1 MHKGSLLDSATH
13 HQQGRLLSFSAD
25 HPNKMTT
32 LSLNDSSIAKAFSD
46 SARDLLLTESPLTR
60 LRRMRGIVPCFERQ
74 SWQSLANAG
83 WTSILIPEAQGG
95 LGLGLREAGAVAEE
109 IGRHPLPE
117 PFIAAA
123 VQISAALVRLPA
135 SELRD
140 RLLKG
145 VSQGELIIGLAWQ
158 EHADEIEPGRPS
170 TVATLEDGQHC
181 LRGMKDWVTPGQGA
195 NGWLVSALQG
205 NEMALYWV
213 ESDCIG
219 LSVEARSRI
228 DGSSMARLRFDGALI
243 SSAQLLAKGAAAES
257 ALTQANDVA
266 RIVQGFELLGIA
278 RRTLEMTLEFLHA
291 RVQFGKPIGTN
302 QALQHRAVDARMHLD
317 LAAAALEGALAAHE
331 RGDLSLPATAS
342 RIKARCA
349 KSALYIVQEAI
360 QLHGAIGYTD
370 EYDLGLYFKRV
381 LHTVS
386 WLGGEEIHCMR
397 YFSRHQE
404 DPKLAQVMTAV
415 HPLSGPDPLDWD
427 RVAENVFR
435 ATVRHFLHENY
446 PQNLRHPTR
455 RLHWEEIKEWYYALS
470 RRGWIAPAWPRKF
483 GGMGL
488 PPDKL
493 LAFMEEL
500 EAYGAARTPDQGI
513 INLGPILIRHGTTE
527 QQARYMPK
535 IISGEHI
542 WCQGYSEPGA
552 GSDLASLRTEA
563 ILKGDRFVVNGQKI
577 WTTLAHNATHI
588 YLLVRTDKTVKQ
600 GGISFLLVDL
610 KSPGITIRPIRNIAD
625 EEEFCEVFFDQVSVP
640 EENMVGAINQGWGIA
655 KALLGFERLFVG
667 SPQQSQRAM
676 RQLTT
681 LADTR
686 ALFLDAA
693 FCSRYARLLLDIED
707 LSAMY
712 GHFADIVKRGEQL
725 PASTSLLKIWATETY
740 SRISLEIVHAAAAD
754 GGSRELIPLEGGDH
768 LDPLAP
774 LLNATITTIYG
785 GTNEIQRNILAKQE
799 LRLPV

>member
-1 MHKGSLLDSATH
+1 MST
-13 HQQGRLLSFSAD
+13 
-25 HPNKMTT
+25 PT
-32 LSLNDSSIAKAFSD
+32 LNDSSVAQAFAE
-46 SARDLLLTESPLTR
+46 SARDLLQTESPLTR
-60 LRRMRGIVPCFERQ
+60 LRRLRGTFPGFERPT
-74 SWQSLANAG
+74 WQTLANAG
-83 WTSILIPEAQGG
+83 WTSILIPEAYGG
-95 LGLGLREAGAVAEE
+95 LGLGMREAGAVAEE
-109 IGRHPLPE
+109 IGRNPLPE

-123 VQISAALVRLPA
+123 VQASAALSRLPVSA
-135 SELRD
+135 LRD
-140 RLLKG
+140 RLLRS
-145 VSQGELIIGLAWQ
+145 VSRGELVIGLAWQ
-158 EHADEIEPGRPS
+158 ELTDQIEPGRPT
-170 TVATLEDGQHC
+170 TVANLEAGQFC
-181 LRGMKDWVTPGQGA
+181 LRGVKDWVTPGQGA
-195 NGWLVSALQG
+195 DGWLVSALRG
-205 NEMALYWV
+205 DEFAVYWV
-213 ESDCIG
+213 DSDSFG

-228 DGSSMARLRFDGALI
+228 DGSFMARLRFDGVQI
-243 SSAQLLAKGAAAES
+243 PTDQLLATGAAAEE
-257 ALTQANDVA
+257 ALAQGNDVA
-266 RIVQGFELLGIA
+266 RIVQGFELLGMA
-278 RRTLEMTLEFLHA
+278 RRTLEMTLDFLHT
-291 RVQFGKPIGTN
+291 RVQFGKPIGAN
-302 QALQHRAVDARMHLD
+302 QALQHRAVDARLQVD
-317 LAAAALEGALAAHE
+317 LAEAALEGALTAHE
-331 RGDLSLPATAS
+331 RGDLSLSASAS

-349 KSALYIVQEAI
+349 KTALHIVQEAV

-370 EYDLGLYFKRV
+370 EYDIGLYFKRV

-386 WLGGEEIHCMR
+386 WLGGDEVHRRR
-397 YFSRHQE
+397 YLSLQRQT
-404 DPKLAQVMTAV
+404 PQLTQAKSVVQ
-415 HPLSGPDPLDWD
+415 PLNGPDPQDWD
-427 RVAENVFR
+427 SVDEDVFR
-435 ATVRHFLHENY
+435 ATISDFLHQNY
-446 PQNLRHPTR
+446 PAHLRHPTR
-455 RLHWEEIKEWYYALS
+455 RLHWEEIKDWYFALS
-470 RRGWIAPAWPRKF
+470 RRGWIAPAWPRQF
-483 GGMGL
+483 GGMAL

-513 INLGPILIRHGTTE
+513 INLGPILIRHGTPE
-527 QQARYMPK
+527 QQLRYMPK

-563 ILKGDRFVVNGQKI
+563 ILQGDKFVVNGQKI

-588 YLLVRTDKTVKQ
+588 FLLVRTDKTVKQ

-640 EENMVGAINQGWGIA
+640 EENLVGAINQGWGIA

-667 SPQQSQRAM
+667 SPQQSRYAM
-676 RQLTT
+676 RQLTA

-686 ALFLDAA
+686 ALFSDAA

-740 SRISLEIVHAAAAD
+740 SRISLELVHAAAAD
-754 GGSRELIPLEGGDH
+754 GGSRELIPLNGGAH
-768 LDPLAP
+768 LDPLGP

-799 LRLPV
+799 LHLPS

>member
-1 MHKGSLLDSATH
+1 MS
-13 HQQGRLLSFSAD
+13 
-25 HPNKMTT
+25 T
-32 LSLNDSSIAKAFSD
+32 LNLNDSSVAKAFAE
-46 SARDLLLTESPLTR
+46 SARDLLQTESPLTR
-60 LRRMRGIVPCFERQ
+60 LRRLRGTLPGFERPM
-74 SWQSLANAG
+74 WQTLAHAG
-83 WTSILIPEAQGG
+83 WTGILVPEAHDG
-95 LGLGLREAGAVAEE
+95 LGLGMREAGAVAEE

-123 VQISAALVRLPA
+123 VQATVALSKLPA

-140 RLLKG
+140 RLLRG
-145 VSQGELIIGLAWQ
+145 VSRGELVIGLAWQ
-158 EHADEIEPGRPS
+158 EHADQINPGRPA
-170 TVATLEDGQHC
+170 TVANLESGQFC
-181 LRGMKDWVTPGQGA
+181 LRGIKDWVTPGQGA
-195 NGWLVSALQG
+195 DGWLVSAFQG

-213 ESDCIG
+213 ESDNSG
-219 LSVEARSRI
+219 LSVEARTRI
-228 DGSSMARLRFDGALI
+228 DGSTMARLCFDDVKI
-243 SSAQLLAKGAAAES
+243 SAAQQLAVGVAAED
-257 ALTQANDVA
+257 ALAQANDVA

-278 RRTLEMTLEFLHA
+278 RRTLEITLEFLHA
-291 RVQFGKPIGTN
+291 RVQFGKPIGAN
-302 QALQHRAVDARMHLD
+302 QALQHRAVDARMQLD

-331 RGDLSLPATAS
+331 RGDLSLAATAS

-349 KSALYIVQEAI
+349 KSALHIVQEAI

-370 EYDLGLYFKRV
+370 EYDVGLYFKRV

-386 WLGGEEIHCMR
+386 WLGGEEAHRMR
-397 YFSRHQE
+397 YLSLQQQA
-404 DPKLAQVMTAV
+404 PKLTTVSTAV
-415 HPLSGPDPLDWD
+415 QPMNGPDPQDWANVPED
-427 RVAENVFR
+427 VFR
-435 ATVRHFLHENY
+435 ATVRAFLQKNY
-446 PQNLRHPTR
+446 PQQLRHPTR
-455 RLHWEEIKEWYYALS
+455 RLHWEEIKDWYFALS
-470 RRGWIAPAWPRKF
+470 KRGWIAPAWPRKF
-483 GGMGL
+483 GGMEL

-500 EAYGAARTPDQGI
+500 EAYGAARTTDQGI
-513 INLGPILIRHGTTE
+513 INLGPILIRHGTPE

-535 IISGEHI
+535 IISGEHT

-563 ILKGDRFVVNGQKI
+563 ILQGDQFVVSGQKI
-577 WTTLAHNATHI
+577 WTTLAQDATHI
-588 YLLVRTDKTVKQ
+588 FLLVRTDKSVKQ
-600 GGISFLLVDL
+600 AGISFLLVDL

-625 EEEFCEVFFDQVSVP
+625 DEEFCEVFFDEVSVP
-640 EENMVGAINQGWGIA
+640 KENLVGDINQGWGIA

-667 SPQQSQRAM
+667 SPQQSRHAM
-676 RQLTT
+676 SQLTA

-686 ALFLDAA
+686 TLFSDAA

-740 SRISLEIVHAAAAD
+740 SRISLELVHAAGAD
-754 GGSRELIPLEGGDH
+754 GGSRELIPLQGGDH

-799 LRLPV
+799 LRLPS

>member
-1 MHKGSLLDSATH
+1 MAEGSLLDSATH
-13 HQQGRLLSFSAD
+13 RQGRLIPFSAG
-25 HPNKMTT
+25 HLKIMST
-32 LSLNDSSIAKAFSD
+32 LNLNDSSVAKAFAE

-60 LRRMRGIVPCFERQ
+60 LRRLRGTVPGFERQ
-74 SWQSLANAG
+74 TWQTLANAG
-83 WTSILIPEAQGG
+83 WTSILIPEALDG
-95 LGLGLREAGAVAEE
+95 LGLGMREAGAVAEE

-123 VQISAALVRLPA
+123 VQASTLLSRLPA
-135 SELRD
+135 SALRD
-140 RLLKG
+140 RLLRG

-158 EHADEIEPGRPS
+158 ENADQIDPGRPT
-170 TVATLEDGQHC
+170 TVASLEAGQHC

-195 NGWLVSALQG
+195 DGWLVSALQ
-205 NEMALYWV
+205 NEEIALYWI
-213 ESDCIG
+213 ESDSSG

-228 DGSSMARLRFDGALI
+228 DGTAMARLHFDNVLI
-243 SSAQLLAKGAAAES
+243 PAAQLLATGVAAEE
-257 ALTQANDVA
+257 ALAQANDVA

-278 RRTLEMTLEFLHA
+278 RRALEMTLEFLHA
-291 RVQFGKPIGTN
+291 RVQFGKPIGAN
-302 QALQHRAVDARMHLD
+302 QALQHRAVDARMQLD

-331 RGDLSLPATAS
+331 RGDLSLAATAS

-349 KSALYIVQEAI
+349 KSALHIVQESI

-370 EYDLGLYFKRV
+370 EYDVGLYFKRV

-386 WLGGEEIHCMR
+386 WLGGEEAHRMR
-397 YFSRHQE
+397 YLSLQQQ
-404 DPKLAQVMTAV
+404 DPQSTQVNSAV
-415 HPLSGPDPLDWD
+415 QPINGADPQDWD
-427 RVAENVFR
+427 GVAEDVFR
-435 ATVRHFLHENY
+435 ATVRDFLHKNY
-446 PQNLRHPTR
+446 PQQLRHPTR
-455 RLHWEEIKEWYYALS
+455 RLHWEEIKNWYFALS
-470 RRGWIAPAWPRKF
+470 KRGWIAPAWPRQF
-483 GGMGL
+483 GGMEL

-493 LAFMEEL
+493 LAFMEEF

-513 INLGPILIRHGTTE
+513 INLGPILIQHGTAE

-563 ILKGDRFVVNGQKI
+563 ILQGDKFVVNGQKI

-588 YLLVRTDKTVKQ
+588 FLLVRTDKTVKQ

-610 KSPGITIRPIRNIAD
+610 KTPGITIRPIRNIAD
-625 EEEFCEVFFDQVSVP
+625 EEEFCEVFFDQVSVS
-640 EENMVGAINQGWGIA
+640 EENLVGAINQGWGIA

-667 SPQQSQRAM
+667 SPQQSRRAM
-676 RQLTT
+676 RQLTM
-681 LADTR
+681 LADSR
-686 ALFLDAA
+686 ALFSDAA

-712 GHFADIVKRGEQL
+712 GHFADIVKRGEKL

-740 SRISLEIVHAAAAD
+740 SRISLELVHAAGAD
-754 GGSRELIPLEGGDH
+754 GGSRELIPLHGGDQ

-799 LRLPV
+799 LRLPA